1 MTVLIFKFYWAR
13 MDSTALA
20 REFVQLFVS
29 KAESSF
35 EFCDNV
41 AKFVSF
47 WEYYHE

>member
-1 MTVLIFKFYWAR
+1 VTVLISKFYEVG
-13 MDSTALA
+13 MDSKALV
-20 REFVQLFVS
+20 RELVQLFVS

-47 WEYYHE
+47 WGCYHE